1 MLNKILWI
9 DKDNTLSNKI
19 SSYLMPEL
27 IMELSDDMD
36 AYIGSLMSE
45 AYKLIAINPNIC
57 CDWIAYTVDI
67 RRRSDIPIL
76 IVTKERNFID
86 EITALRI
93 GADDYIV
100 TGQEAA
106 VLAMKIKSWVRRY
119 SDHFGNNA
127 NEPNIIQIKDLAIN
141 YKSREVYKRNNKIPL
156 TKTEYDM
163 LVCLIKNKGIT
174 MTKDQI
180 YEKVWNNEYAVGD
193 RNIITHIRR
202 LRAKVEDDPENPR
215 YIHTVRGIGY
225 KFIYQEP

>member
-9 DKDNTLSNKI
+9 DKDNTLSDKI

-27 IMELSDDMD
+27 IMDLSDDMD
-36 AYIGSLMSE
+36 GYIGALSYE
-45 AYKLIAINPNIC
+45 AYKLIAINPDIC
-57 CDWIAYTVDI
+57 IDWIAYTVDI
-67 RRRSDIPIL
+67 RRKSDIPIL

-100 TGQEAA
+100 TGQEAV

-119 SDHFGNNA
+119 SFRYADNA
-127 NEPNIIQIKDLAIN
+127 NEQNIIQIKDLTVK
-141 YKSREVYKRNNKIPL
+141 YDSREVYKQNDKIPL

-163 LVCLIKNKGIT
+163 LVCFIKNKGIT
-174 MTKDQI
+174 LTKDQI
-180 YEKVWNNEYAVGD
+180 YEKVWNNEYVVGD
-193 RNIITHIRR
+193 RSIITHIRR
-202 LRAKVEDDPENPR
+202 LRTKIEDDPENPR
-215 YIHTVRGIGY
+215 YIHTVRGLGY

>member
-1 MLNKILWI
+1 MNKILWI
-9 DKDNTLSNKI
+9 DRDKTLSDKI

-36 AYIGSLMSE
+36 AHIGCLTSK
-45 AYKLIAINPNIC
+45 AYKLIAINPNVC
-57 CDWIAYTVDI
+57 VDWITYTVDI
-67 RRRSDIPIL
+67 RRKSDIPIL
-76 IVTKERNFID
+76 IITKERNLID

-106 VLAMKIKSWVRRY
+106 VLAMRIKSWVRRY
-119 SDHFGNNA
+119 SFRYTDNA
-127 NEPNIIQIKDLAIN
+127 NEPNIIQIKDLTIN
-141 YKSREVYKRNNKIPL
+141 YNSREVYKQNDKIPL

-163 LVCLIKNKGIT
+163 LVCFIKNKGIT
-174 MTKDQI
+174 LTKDQI
-180 YEKVWNNEYAVGD
+180 YEKVWNNEYVVGD

-202 LRAKVEDDPENPR
+202 LRTKIEDDPESPR
-215 YIHTVRGIGY
+215 YIHTVRGLGY